1 MTSVF
6 SRLAF
11 STSAFLLIH
20 GSVQVAV
27 EPVIGQSNE
36 QNRFSGDWRKGS
48 SEADRMK
55 RLMAAVLK
63 GDMILYTIAGVVL
76 AFMIVLTLC
85 DVILRNLGHPITG
98 SMEIIQYGG
107 SIVFGFSIP
116 YATWIGAQ
124 VVVDL
129 VTQKLGPKNRKRIKA
144 VTRSIGIIMFLFIAY
159 NFFMYALDV
168 KRTGELTASF
178 KIPYYP
184 FCFAIS
190 LSFLFQSLTIFCDL
204 IKTLQ
209 GEKHE

>member
-1 MTSVF
+1 
-6 SRLAF
+6 
-11 STSAFLLIH
+11 
-20 GSVQVAV
+20 
-27 EPVIGQSNE
+27 
-36 QNRFSGDWRKGS
+36 
-48 SEADRMK
+48 MK
-55 RLMAAVLK
+55 RLIAAVVK

-124 VVVDL
+124 VLVDL
-129 VTQKLGPKNRKRIKA
+129 ITQKLAPKSRKGIEV
-144 VTRSIGIIMFLFIAY
+144 VTRSIGILLFLFVSY
-159 NFFMYALDV
+159 NFFLYAMDV

-184 FCFAIS
+184 FCYAIS
-190 LSFLFQSLTIFCDL
+190 LSFLFQSLTIFCDFA
-204 IKTLQ
+204 KTLK
-209 GEKHE
+209 GEKP

>member
-1 MTSVF
+1 
-6 SRLAF
+6 
-11 STSAFLLIH
+11 
-20 GSVQVAV
+20 
-27 EPVIGQSNE
+27 
-36 QNRFSGDWRKGS
+36 
-48 SEADRMK
+48 MK
-55 RLMAAVLK
+55 RLTAAVLK
-63 GDMILYTIAGVVL
+63 GDTILYAIAGAVL

-107 SIVFGFSIP
+107 SLVFGFSIP

-124 VVVDL
+124 IVVDL
-129 VTQKLGPKNRKRIKA
+129 VTQKLGLENRKKVKA
-144 VTRSIGIIMFLFIAY
+144 ATRTIGIVIFLFIAY
-159 NFFMYALDV
+159 NFFMYAMDV

-209 GEKHE
+209 EGKHE

>member
-1 MTSVF
+1 
-6 SRLAF
+6 
-11 STSAFLLIH
+11 
-20 GSVQVAV
+20 
-27 EPVIGQSNE
+27 
-36 QNRFSGDWRKGS
+36 
-48 SEADRMK
+48 MK

-124 VVVDL
+124 VIVDL
-129 VTQKLGPKNRKRIKA
+129 VTQKLGLKKRKRIEA
-144 VTRSIGIIMFLFIAY
+144 VTRTIGIIMFLFIAY
-159 NFFMYALDV
+159 NFFSYGLDV

-190 LSFLFQSLTIFCDL
+190 LSFLFQSFTIVCDL

-209 GEKHE
+209 GEEHE

>member
-1 MTSVF
+1 
-6 SRLAF
+6 
-11 STSAFLLIH
+11 
-20 GSVQVAV
+20 
-27 EPVIGQSNE
+27 
-36 QNRFSGDWRKGS
+36 
-48 SEADRMK
+48 MK

-63 GDMILYTIAGVVL
+63 GDVILYTIAGTVL

-124 VVVDL
+124 VFVDL
-129 VTQKLGPKNRKRIKA
+129 VTQKLGLRKRKRIES
-144 VTRSIGIIMFLFIAY
+144 VTRTIGMIMFLFIAY
-159 NFFMYALDV
+159 NFFSYGLDV
-168 KRTGELTASF
+168 KRTGELTAGF

-184 FCFAIS
+184 FCFATS

-209 GEKHE
+209 GEKDE

>member
-1 MTSVF
+1 MR
-6 SRLAF
+6 RL
-11 STSAFLLIH
+11 S
-20 GSVQVAV
+20 
-27 EPVIGQSNE
+27 
-36 QNRFSGDWRKGS
+36 
-48 SEADRMK
+48 
-55 RLMAAVLK
+55 AAVLK

-76 AFMIVLTLC
+76 ALMIVLTLC

-98 SMEIIQYGG
+98 SMELIQYGG
-107 SIVFGFSIP
+107 SLVFGFSIP

-124 VVVDL
+124 VLVDL
-129 VTQKLGPKNRKRIKA
+129 VTQKLNLKNRKRVQA
-144 VTRSIGIIMFLFIAY
+144 VTRTVGMIMFLFIAY

>member
-1 MTSVF
+1 
-6 SRLAF
+6 
-11 STSAFLLIH
+11 
-20 GSVQVAV
+20 
-27 EPVIGQSNE
+27 
-36 QNRFSGDWRKGS
+36 
-48 SEADRMK
+48 MK

-76 AFMIVLTLC
+76 ALMIVLTLC

-98 SMEIIQYGG
+98 SMELIQYGG

-124 VVVDL
+124 VLVDL
-129 VTQKLGPKNRKRIKA
+129 VTQKLSVKNRKRIQA
-144 VTRSIGIIMFLFIAY
+144 VTRTVGMIMFLFIAY

-168 KRTGELTASF
+168 KRTGELTAGF

>member
-1 MTSVF
+1 
-6 SRLAF
+6 
-11 STSAFLLIH
+11 
-20 GSVQVAV
+20 
-27 EPVIGQSNE
+27 
-36 QNRFSGDWRKGS
+36 
-48 SEADRMK
+48 MK
-55 RLMAAVLK
+55 RLTAAVLK
-63 GDMILYTIAGVVL
+63 GDVILYTIAGVVL

-85 DVILRNLGHPITG
+85 DVTLRNLGHPITG

-116 YATWIGAQ
+116 YATWMGAQ
-124 VVVDL
+124 VIVDL
-129 VTQKLGPKNRKRIKA
+129 VTQKLGLKNQKRIKA
-144 VTRSIGIIMFLFIAY
+144 VTRSIGILLFLFVAY
-159 NFFMYALDV
+159 NFFLYALDV

>member
-1 MTSVF
+1 
-6 SRLAF
+6 
-11 STSAFLLIH
+11 
-20 GSVQVAV
+20 
-27 EPVIGQSNE
+27 
-36 QNRFSGDWRKGS
+36 
-48 SEADRMK
+48 MK
-55 RLMAAVLK
+55 RVMAAVLK
-63 GDMILYTIAGVVL
+63 GDTILYAIAGVVL

-116 YATWIGAQ
+116 YATWVGAQ
-124 VVVDL
+124 VIVDL
-129 VTQKLGPKNRKRIKA
+129 VTQKLGLKNRKRIES
-144 VTRSIGIIMFLFIAY
+144 VTRTIGIIMFLFIAY
-159 NFFMYALDV
+159 NFFSYALDV

-209 GEKHE
+209 GENHE

>member
-1 MTSVF
+1 
-6 SRLAF
+6 
-11 STSAFLLIH
+11 
-20 GSVQVAV
+20 
-27 EPVIGQSNE
+27 
-36 QNRFSGDWRKGS
+36 
-48 SEADRMK
+48 MK
-55 RLMAAVLK
+55 RLMAVVLK
-63 GDMILYTIAGVVL
+63 GDTILYAIAGVVL

-129 VTQKLGPKNRKRIKA
+129 ITQRLDLKNRKRIKA
-144 VTRSIGIIMFLFIAY
+144 VTRSVGIIIFLFIAY
-159 NFFMYALDV
+159 NFFVYALDV

-190 LSFLFQSLTIFCDL
+190 LSFLFQSLTICCDL

-209 GEKHE
+209 GENK

>member
-1 MTSVF
+1 M
-6 SRLAF
+6 
-11 STSAFLLIH
+11 
-20 GSVQVAV
+20 
-27 EPVIGQSNE
+27 N
-36 QNRFSGDWRKGS
+36 
-48 SEADRMK
+48 

-63 GDMILYTIAGVVL
+63 GDKILYTTAGVVL

-116 YATWIGAQ
+116 YATAIGAQ
-124 VVVDL
+124 ILVDL
-129 VTQKLGPKNRKRIKA
+129 VTQKLGSKNRTRIQA
-144 VTRSIGIIMFLFIAY
+144 VTRSVGILMFLFIAY
-159 NFFMYALDV
+159 NFAVYALDV
-168 KRTGELTASF
+168 MRTGELTASF

-190 LSFLFQSLTIFCDL
+190 LSFLFQSFTIFCDL

-209 GEKHE
+209 GGK

>member
-1 MTSVF
+1 
-6 SRLAF
+6 
-11 STSAFLLIH
+11 
-20 GSVQVAV
+20 
-27 EPVIGQSNE
+27 
-36 QNRFSGDWRKGS
+36 
-48 SEADRMK
+48 MK
-55 RLMAAVLK
+55 RLRAAVLK
-63 GDMILYTIAGVVL
+63 GDTILYAIAGVVL

-124 VVVDL
+124 IVVDL
-129 VTQKLGPKNRKRIKA
+129 VTQKLDFINRKRINA
-144 VTRSIGIIMFLFIAY
+144 ITRAAGIIIFLFIAY

-190 LSFLFQSLTIFCDL
+190 ISFLFQSLTIFCDL

-209 GEKHE
+209 GQKHE

>member
-1 MTSVF
+1 
-6 SRLAF
+6 
-11 STSAFLLIH
+11 
-20 GSVQVAV
+20 
-27 EPVIGQSNE
+27 
-36 QNRFSGDWRKGS
+36 
-48 SEADRMK
+48 MK
-55 RLMAAVLK
+55 RLMATVLK
-63 GDMILYTIAGVVL
+63 GDMILYAIAGVVL

-124 VVVDL
+124 ILVDL
-129 VTQKLGPKNRKRIKA
+129 ITRKLGLKNQKRIKA
-144 VTRSIGIIMFLFIAY
+144 VTRCVGVIIFLFIAY

-190 LSFLFQSLTIFCDL
+190 LSFLFQSLTVVCDL

-209 GEKHE
+209 GQKHE

>member
-1 MTSVF
+1 
-6 SRLAF
+6 
-11 STSAFLLIH
+11 
-20 GSVQVAV
+20 
-27 EPVIGQSNE
+27 
-36 QNRFSGDWRKGS
+36 
-48 SEADRMK
+48 MK
-55 RLMAAVLK
+55 RLTAAVLK
-63 GDMILYTIAGVVL
+63 GDKVLYAIAGVVL

-85 DVILRNLGHPITG
+85 DVTLRNLGHPITG

-116 YATWIGAQ
+116 YATWMGAQ
-124 VVVDL
+124 VIVDL
-129 VTQKLGPKNRKRIKA
+129 VTQKLGLKNQKRIKA
-144 VTRSIGIIMFLFIAY
+144 VTRSIGILLFLFVAY
-159 NFFMYALDV
+159 NFFLYALDV

>member
-1 MTSVF
+1 
-6 SRLAF
+6 
-11 STSAFLLIH
+11 
-20 GSVQVAV
+20 
-27 EPVIGQSNE
+27 
-36 QNRFSGDWRKGS
+36 
-48 SEADRMK
+48 MK

-63 GDMILYTIAGVVL
+63 GDTILYTIAGLVL

-129 VTQKLGPKNRKRIKA
+129 VTQKLGLKNRKRIKA
-144 VTRSIGIIMFLFIAY
+144 ATRGIGIIMFLFIAY

-190 LSFLFQSLTIFCDL
+190 LSFLFQSLTVFCDL

>member
-1 MTSVF
+1 
-6 SRLAF
+6 
-11 STSAFLLIH
+11 
-20 GSVQVAV
+20 
-27 EPVIGQSNE
+27 
-36 QNRFSGDWRKGS
+36 
-48 SEADRMK
+48 MK

-63 GDMILYTIAGVVL
+63 GDTILYSIAGAVL
-76 AFMIVLTLC
+76 AFMIVLTLI
-85 DVILRNLGHPITG
+85 DVILRNFGHPITG

-116 YATWIGAQ
+116 FATWIGAQ
-124 VVVDL
+124 VLVDL
-129 VTQKLGPKNRKRIKA
+129 VTKKLSPKSRRRINA
-144 VTRSIGIIMFLFIAY
+144 VTRGIGILMFLFIAY

-190 LSFLFQSLTIFCDL
+190 LSFLFQSLTLFCDL

>member
-1 MTSVF
+1 
-6 SRLAF
+6 
-11 STSAFLLIH
+11 
-20 GSVQVAV
+20 
-27 EPVIGQSNE
+27 
-36 QNRFSGDWRKGS
+36 
-48 SEADRMK
+48 MK
-55 RLMAAVLK
+55 RVMGAVVK
-63 GDMILYTIAGVVL
+63 GDIILYSTAGVVL
-76 AFMIVLTLC
+76 AFMIVLTLV
-85 DVILRNLGHPITG
+85 DVILRNFGHPITG

-124 VVVDL
+124 VLVDL
-129 VTQKLGPKNRKRIKA
+129 ITQKLGPTNLKRINA
-144 VTRSIGIIMFLFIAY
+144 ATRVVGIILFLFIAY

-209 GEKHE
+209 GGKHE

>member
-1 MTSVF
+1 
-6 SRLAF
+6 
-11 STSAFLLIH
+11 
-20 GSVQVAV
+20 
-27 EPVIGQSNE
+27 
-36 QNRFSGDWRKGS
+36 
-48 SEADRMK
+48 MK

-63 GDMILYTIAGVVL
+63 GDIILYTIAGVVL

-116 YATWIGAQ
+116 YATWMGAQ
-124 VVVDL
+124 IIVDL
-129 VTQKLGPKNRKRIKA
+129 VTQKLGLKNRKRIKA
-144 VTRSIGIIMFLFIAY
+144 VTRTIGIIMFLFIAY
-159 NFFMYALDV
+159 NFSMYALDV

-190 LSFLFQSLTIFCDL
+190 LSFLFHSLTIFSDL

>member
-1 MTSVF
+1 
-6 SRLAF
+6 
-11 STSAFLLIH
+11 
-20 GSVQVAV
+20 
-27 EPVIGQSNE
+27 
-36 QNRFSGDWRKGS
+36 
-48 SEADRMK
+48 MK

-63 GDMILYTIAGVVL
+63 GDTILYSIAGGVL

-124 VVVDL
+124 VLVDL
-129 VTQKLGPKNRKRIKA
+129 VTQKLGHKYRKRVES
-144 VTRSIGIIMFLFIAY
+144 VTRTIGMVMFLFIAY

-168 KRTGELTASF
+168 KQTGELTASF

>member
-1 MTSVF
+1 
-6 SRLAF
+6 
-11 STSAFLLIH
+11 
-20 GSVQVAV
+20 
-27 EPVIGQSNE
+27 
-36 QNRFSGDWRKGS
+36 
-48 SEADRMK
+48 MK
-55 RLMAAVLK
+55 RLMAAVHK
-63 GDMILYTIAGVVL
+63 GDMVLYTIAGLVL
-76 AFMIVLTLC
+76 ALMIVLTLC
-85 DVILRNLGHPITG
+85 DVILRNFGHPITG

-124 VVVDL
+124 VLVDL
-129 VTQKLGPKNRKRIKA
+129 VTNKLSPKSRKTISA
-144 VTRSIGIIMFLFIAY
+144 VTRVIGIIIFLFVSY

-209 GEKHE
+209 GQKHE